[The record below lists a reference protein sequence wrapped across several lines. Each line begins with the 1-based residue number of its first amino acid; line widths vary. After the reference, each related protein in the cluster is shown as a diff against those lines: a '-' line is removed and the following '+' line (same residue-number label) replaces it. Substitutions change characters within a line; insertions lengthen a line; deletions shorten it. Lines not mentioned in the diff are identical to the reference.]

1 MNEETNVE
9 LMEDDNFFDPADFP
23 GADDGDN
30 QITDTGNG
38 EEQPGENVGND
49 PIENHDD
56 PDEKGEE
63 GKEGEPGKGEPNDL
77 FELKFNK
84 ETRSVNREEVIAL
97 AQKGL
102 NHDRIQQQRDALQQQ
117 MDGLSQFRTQYDPV
131 VSDLE
136 RIAKRYNTNPTDFLA
151 SVERNMLRNTG
162 KSDEEVEAIIAREK
176 SDRQLETYRQ
186 QEQQRQQQEAAQ
198 RRQQQDLE
206 EFVRT
211 YPNVDI
217 RQLPKQVLDDVF
229 IHGKTLVNAYGRYE
243 FEQLKA
249 ENQRLQQ
256 QIAAKEQNEKNK
268 QNAIGSMK
276 SGSGIQKQDDFM
288 SGFDEGW

>member
-1 MNEETNVE
+1 MNEETSVKM
-9 LMEDDNFFDPADFP
+9 MEEDNIFDPADFP

-38 EEQPGENVGND
+38 EEQLGEGVETT

-56 PDEKGEE
+56 PGAKGE
-63 GKEGEPGKGEPNDL
+63 EGEPGKGEPSDL
-77 FELKFNK
+77 YELKFNK

-102 NHDRIQQQRDALQQQ
+102 NHDRIQQQRDVLQQQ
-117 MDGLSQFRTQYDPV
+117 VDGLSQFRTQYDPV

-162 KSDEEVEAIIAREK
+162 KSDEEIEAIIAREK
-176 SDRQLETYRQ
+176 ADRQLEAYRLQ
-186 QEQQRQQQEAAQ
+186 DQQRQQQAAVQ
-198 RRQQQDLE
+198 RRQQQDIE

-217 RQLPKQVLDDVF
+217 RQLPRQVLDDVF

-256 QIAAKEQNEKNK
+256 QITAKAQNEKNK

-276 SGSGIQKQDDFM
+276 SGSSAQKQDDFM
-288 SGFDEGW
+288 SGFESVW